1 LDLPDSVLEQ
11 LDVVVGAGQSV
22 AYQEN
27 RAYPARDAAPSFHV
41 AGTSDGAL
49 VIQRRE
55 PYDVD
60 MLRIIREAKKRGFF
74 LELNAH
80 PDRLDLLDT

>member
-1 LDLPDSVLEQ
+1 MPDSVLEQ
-11 LDVVVGAGQSV
+11 RDVVVGVGQSV

-60 MLRIIREAKKRGFF
+60 MLRIIREAKKRSC
-74 LELNAH
+74 LIPIRCRNCV
-80 PDRLDLLDT
+80 R